1 MSTQA
6 SRLYDFEEDRD
17 AGIKIMSARVDGELD
32 NIMTKLNQ
40 KVLITST
47 APTNPIDGQT
57 WVDVSQNPPRVKLW
71 DDTNSRWI
79 IVNGFYRRTSA
90 GWDWTVSNFTIDGAW
105 HELDLTAKA
114 GNTIKGASAVLFIYS
129 ITGDA
134 GDDIKFD
141 KDGEAF
147 SQGWVHLN
155 TSGAVHRGQFIVT
168 ADTDGKIQ
176 YNIESSVTDINLAI
190 RGWWY

>member
-40 KVLITST
+40 KVLVTST

-79 IVNGFYRRTSA
+79 IVNGFYQRDA
-90 GWDWTVSNFTIDGAW
+90 GDWDWTTSDFTIDDNW

-114 GNTIKGASAVLFIYS
+114 GNIIKGASAVLFECRAK
-129 ITGDA
+129 GGA
-134 GDDIKFD
+134 GGDIKL
-141 KDGEAF
+141 KK
-147 SQGWVHLN
+147 N
-155 TSGAVHRGQFIVT
+155 GASYHTAWFRLIVADVTHRQQLICPCDVN
-168 ADTDGKIQ
+168 GKIQ
-176 YNIESSVTDINLAI
+176 YYIETGISDMNLTI
-190 RGWWY
+190 KGWWY